1 MPIERLDKVI
11 SSICKVSRKDAR
23 GIIKKGRA
31 VIDGRQVKD
40 ISAKVDTENSEI
52 MVDGQKKTYKQFVY
66 IMINK
71 PKGILSASNDKTRET
86 VVDLVKHDY
95 DRHGLFPV
103 GRLDKDT
110 TGLLIITNDGEFG
123 HKVISPKSFIEK
135 EYIVTV
141 DKPVN
146 KEMTDILEQ
155 GVTLADGTECRPARV
170 SVLSRDGMKLSVVI
184 TEGKYHE
191 IKRMLGVVNVG
202 VNELHRKRI
211 GALTLDTSLL
221 PGSYRELSSL
231 DLCNLWK

>member
-110 TGLLIITNDGEFG
+110 TGLLIITDDGEFG

-191 IKRMLGVVNVG
+191 IKRMMGVVNVG